1 MGSTYQSIVVP
12 APASAVW
19 QTLRDFHDLSWAP
32 GVIESCEA
40 VGDHAGTQP
49 GAQRILNDAFHE
61 TLHAVNDVD
70 RILKYSIDD
79 GPSPVSKDEVSNYVG
94 RIEVRPVTHDGTD
107 APGSA
112 TFVEWS
118 SGWDA
123 KTDEAEEF
131 CQTIYVSLLRAL
143 REHFSGEATA

>member
-32 GVIESCEA
+32 DVVESCEA
-40 VGDHAGTQP
+40 VGDHASTQP
-49 GAQRILNDAFHE
+49 GAQRVLNDAFHE

-70 RILKYSIDD
+70 RVLKYSIDD
-79 GPSPVSKDEVSNYVG
+79 GPSPVSKDEVSDYVG
-94 RIEVRPVTHDGTD
+94 RIEVRPVTHGTD
-107 APGSA
+107 GAGGA

-118 SGWDA
+118 SSWEA
-123 KTDEAEEF
+123 TTDEAEEF
-131 CQTIYVSLLRAL
+131 CRTIYVGLLRAL
-143 REHFSGEATA
+143 QNHFSTEAVA